1 MIKLNVKCNDEI
13 IHNQVNYDSDE
24 VNLFF
29 YPESSSDI
37 ALLTNPY
44 KYRL

>member
-13 IHNQVNYDSDE
+13 IHNHVNYDSDE

-29 YPESSSDI
+29 YPEI
-37 ALLTNPY
+37 KFRHCATY
-44 KYRL
+44 